1 MIKTVY
7 ETSFEK
13 ETDEV
18 LRIMAQPRPN
28 RRQAAKV
35 KRQALGLLGVIN
47 TACATL
53 TAVAAFN
60 GAWQSA
66 FAGAAILVVLI
77 VTGRVV
83 K

>member
-1 MIKTVY
+1 MRAAYQTAY
-7 ETSFEK
+7 EL

-18 LRIMAQPRPN
+18 LKIMAQPRPM

-35 KRQALGLLGVIN
+35 KRQALGILGVVT

>member
-1 MIKTVY
+1 MRAAYQTAY
-7 ETSFEK
+7 EL

-18 LRIMAQPRPN
+18 LKIMAQPRPN

-35 KRQALGLLGVIN
+35 KRQALGLLGVMN